1 MANGRESRR
10 PVRLLSSSPS
20 SLRRSLVFFFILRR
34 PRYTSG
40 ERLQTRSSRTV
51 AGKVWRHLLLCKIPP
66 FLSLFFFFLFR
77 VSRRIL
83 LERRREIFLSLRF
96 GWKNR
101 NYVAILC
108 EIQLL
113 SIIGSYFG
121 IYSYVLVW
129 FYPEEDNSIR
139 RVVST

>member
-66 FLSLFFFFLFR
+66 FLSLFFFFFL
-77 VSRRIL
+77 VSSFKKDSSRTKKRNFSFSQI
-83 LERRREIFLSLRF
+83 R
-96 GWKNR
+96 KDR
-101 NYVAILC
+101 NYMAILC

-113 SIIGSYFG
+113 SIIESYFW
-121 IYSYVLVW
+121 IYTYVLVW

>member
-1 MANGRESRR
+1 MKAEGLFVSF
-10 PVRLLSSSPS
+10 
-20 SLRRSLVFFFILRR
+20 LRRLRR
-34 PRYTSG
+34 FVA
-40 ERLQTRSSRTV
+40 RSSFSLFCADHVTPRANV
-51 AGKVWRHLLLCKIPP
+51 FKREVVEPLRGKCGGTFSFAKFPRF
-66 FLSLFFFFLFR
+66 FLSFFFFLFR

-96 GWKNR
+96 GWKDR

-113 SIIGSYFG
+113 SIIESYFW
-121 IYSYVLVW
+121 IYTYVLVW

>member
-51 AGKVWRHLLLCKIPP
+51 GESMAAPSPLQNSPVS
-66 FLSLFFFFLFR
+66 FSLFFFL
-77 VSRRIL
+77 VSSFKKDSSRTKKRNFSFSQI
-83 LERRREIFLSLRF
+83 R
-96 GWKNR
+96 KDR
-101 NYVAILC
+101 NYMAILC

-113 SIIGSYFG
+113 SIIESYFW
-121 IYSYVLVW
+121 IYTYVLVW
-129 FYPEEDNSIR
+129 FYPEEDNSIQ
-139 RVVST
+139 

>member
-40 ERLQTRSSRTV
+40 ERLQTVQTRSSRTV

-66 FLSLFFFFLFR
+66 FLSLFFFSCFEFQEGFFSNEEEKFFFLLD
-77 VSRRIL
+77 S
-83 LERRREIFLSLRF
+83 E
-96 GWKNR
+96 G
-101 NYVAILC
+101 
-108 EIQLL
+108 
-113 SIIGSYFG
+113 
-121 IYSYVLVW
+121 
-129 FYPEEDNSIR
+129 
-139 RVVST
+139 